1 MVELLHSMFYT
12 EYRPKKFSELI
23 GADHIVSAITGAL
36 AKGLPSHAYFF
47 YGSRGIGK
55 TTTARLLAKALN
67 CDAPFISGGSFE
79 PCGECQSCQSVHNG
93 NHLDLIEIDA
103 ASNRGI
109 ENIRDIKENVV
120 LSPSMGKNK
129 VYIIDEVH
137 MLTTEASNAL
147 LKLLEEPPTHAYFIL
162 CTTNPEKVIDT
173 IKSRCQQFQFKR
185 PNIDEIKQKLLRIS
199 QDKGFELTEEQIQK
213 ISKSAKGAFR
223 EAETL
228 LEQLINGNS
237 SSVEDLFET
246 NTDYALLGQM
256 IVTSDISSAIEHIN
270 KIYLDGNNLEV
281 WTEKYISYL
290 RSVLLLRVGAK
301 GVLSDS
307 FDVNHDFVKKSSL
320 ELLQKMVKRF
330 TEALFE
336 FKTTVIPTLPLEM
349 ALIDIMIDKIPEE
362 KVTSSSPLEINVVEK
377 PSAKKE
383 EDKPVEVKEVKDV
396 KKAPVATKDFP
407 YKKLI
412 ESVKPHNHSIYLI
425 LYSCDMASFDGKYL
439 NLVAYYSF
447 HKERVMSMK
456 VKEIIQA
463 EAEKLVGCPV
473 VVKCELSDKKPDA
486 KKLTDKNVKEVKDP
500 MDIEEVFE
508 KVFGDD
514 LEEN

>member
-1 MVELLHSMFYT
+1 MFYT
-12 EYRPKKFSELI
+12 EYRPQKFSELI

-36 AKGLPSHAYFF
+36 AKGLPAHAYFF

-67 CDAPFISGGSFE
+67 CDAPVISSNSSSSVSFE
-79 PCGECQSCQSVHNG
+79 PCGKCQSCLSVRNG

-137 MLTTEASNAL
+137 MLTLEASNAL

-162 CTTNPEKVIDT
+162 CTTNPEKVIET

-185 PNIDEIKQKLLRIS
+185 PTIDELKQKLLLIAK
-199 QDKGFELTEEQIQK
+199 DKNFEIAEEQIQK
-213 ISKSAKGAFR
+213 ISKSAKGAYR
-223 EAETL
+223 EAETI

-237 SSVEDLFET
+237 GVVSDLFET
-246 NTDYALLGQM
+246 NSDYKYLGEM
-256 IVTSDISSAIEHIN
+256 ILRSDVASAIEHIN
-270 KIYLDGNNLEV
+270 KVYLDGRNLDV

-290 RSVLLLRVGAK
+290 RSLLLSKVG
-301 GVLSDS
+301 
-307 FDVNHDFVKKSSL
+307 VKNVSNEFIDQDDEFMKEASAQL
-320 ELLQKMVKRF
+320 IQKMVKRF
-330 TEALFE
+330 TQALFE
-336 FKTTVIPTLPLEM
+336 FKTAIIPTLPLEM
-349 ALIDIMIDKIPEE
+349 ALIDLLIENIPPEKQISSASLKIP
-362 KVTSSSPLEINVVEK
+362 VPVV
-377 PSAKKE
+377 S
-383 EDKPVEVKEVKDV
+383 
-396 KKAPVATKDFP
+396 KDFP
-407 YKKLI
+407 YKDLI
-412 ESVKPHNHSIYLI
+412 EAVKPHNHSIYLV
-425 LYSCDMASFDGKYL
+425 LYSCDLDSFDGKYL
-439 NLVAYYSF
+439 TLTAYYSF
-447 HKERVMSMK
+447 HKERVMSLK
-456 VKEIIQA
+456 VKDIIQA

-473 VVKCELSDKKPDA
+473 VLKCDLSDKKPDA
-486 KKLTDKNVKEVKDP
+486 KKLTDKNVKSVKEP

-514 LEEN
+514 IASKIK

>member
-1 MVELLHSMFYT
+1 MVELYHSSFWNFSMFYT
-12 EYRPKKFSELI
+12 EYRPQKFSELI

-36 AKGLPSHAYFF
+36 AKGVPAHAYFF

-67 CDAPFISGGSFE
+67 CENPQISPIFE
-79 PCGECQSCQSVHNG
+79 PCGKCQSCLSVHNG

-137 MLTTEASNAL
+137 MLTLEASNAL

-162 CTTNPEKVIDT
+162 CTTNPEKVIET

-185 PNIDEIKQKLLRIS
+185 PTIEDLKRKLLLIAK
-199 QDKGFELTEEQIQK
+199 DKNFEIAEDQIQK
-213 ISKSAKGAFR
+213 ISKSAKGAYR
-223 EAETL
+223 EAETI

-237 SSVEDLFET
+237 DVVSDLFNT
-246 NTDYALLGQM
+246 NSDYKYLGEM
-256 IVTSDISSAIEHIN
+256 IIKSDIASAIEHIN
-270 KIYLDGNNLEV
+270 KIYLDGNNLDV

-290 RSVLLLRVGAK
+290 RSLLLTKVG
-301 GVLSDS
+301 
-307 FDVNHDFVKKSSL
+307 VKNVSNEFIDQDDEFMKKASL
-320 ELLQKMVKRF
+320 QLIQKMVKRF
-330 TEALFE
+330 TQSLSE
-336 FKTTVIPTLPLEM
+336 FKTAIIPTLPLEM
-349 ALIDIMIDKIPEE
+349 ALIDLLIESMPIE
-362 KVTSSSPLEINVVEK
+362 KHVSSTPLEVHIQVQDKEK
-377 PSAKKE
+377 
-383 EDKPVEVKEVKDV
+383 KPVVSKVIS
-396 KKAPVATKDFP
+396 KDFP
-407 YKKLI
+407 YKDLI
-412 ESVKPHNHSIYLI
+412 EAVKPHNHSIYLV
-425 LYSCDMASFDGKYL
+425 LYSCDFSSFDGKYL
-439 NLVAYYSF
+439 SLTAYYSF
-447 HKERVMSMK
+447 HKERVMSLK
-456 VKEIIQA
+456 VKDIIQS

-473 VVKCELSDKKPDA
+473 VLKCDLSDKKPDA
-486 KKLTDKNVKEVKDP
+486 KMLTDKNVKSVKEP

-514 LEEN
+514 IVSK

>member
-1 MVELLHSMFYT
+1 MFYT
-12 EYRPKKFSELI
+12 EYRPQKFSELI
-23 GADHIVSAITGAL
+23 GADHIVSAISGAL
-36 AKGLPSHAYFF
+36 AKGLPAHAYFF

-67 CDAPFISGGSFE
+67 CENPTNSPSFE
-79 PCGECQSCQSVHNG
+79 PCGKCQSCLSIYNG

-109 ENIRDIKENVV
+109 ENIRDIKENVL

-137 MLTTEASNAL
+137 MLTVEASNAL

-185 PNIDEIKQKLLRIS
+185 PTINELKQKLLKIAK
-199 QDKGFELTEEQIQK
+199 DKKFQITEDQIQK
-213 ISKSAKGAFR
+213 ISKSAKGAYR

-237 SSVEDLFET
+237 NVIGDMFET
-246 NTDYALLGQM
+246 NSDYKYLGEM
-256 IVTSDISSAIEHIN
+256 ILNSDVASAIEHIN
-270 KIYLDGNNLEV
+270 KVYLDGNNLEV

-290 RSVLLLRVGAK
+290 RSLLLTKVG
-301 GVLSDS
+301 
-307 FDVNHDFVKKSSL
+307 VKNISEEFIDQDDEFMKKASL
-320 ELLQKMVKRF
+320 GLIQSMVKRF
-330 TEALFE
+330 TQALFE
-336 FKTTVIPTLPLEM
+336 FKTAIIPTLPLEM
-349 ALIDIMIDKIPEE
+349 ALIDLLIENIPEE
-362 KVTSSSPLEINVVEK
+362 KPVSSAPLEIHVVEK
-377 PSAKKE
+377 IEKLG
-383 EDKPVEVKEVKDV
+383 VV
-396 KKAPVATKDFP
+396 KKGPIVSKDFP

-425 LYSCDMASFDGKYL
+425 LYSCDVQSFDGKYL
-439 NLVAYYSF
+439 TLVAYYSF

-456 VKEIIQA
+456 VKDIIQA
-463 EAEKLVGCPV
+463 EAEKLIGSPV
-473 VVKCELSDKKPDA
+473 VLKCELSDKKSDA
-486 KKLTDKNVKEVKDP
+486 KKLTDKNLKSVKEP

-514 LEEN
+514 MEES

>member
-1 MVELLHSMFYT
+1 MFYT
-12 EYRPKKFSELI
+12 EYRPQKFNELI
-23 GADHIVSAITGAL
+23 GADHIISAITGAL
-36 AKGLPSHAYFF
+36 AKGLPAHAYFF

-67 CDAPFISGGSFE
+67 CENPTNSPSFE
-79 PCGECQSCQSVHNG
+79 PCGKCQSCLSIYNG

-120 LSPSMGKNK
+120 LAPSMGKNK

-185 PNIDEIKQKLLRIS
+185 PTINELKQKLLKIAK
-199 QDKGFELTEEQIQK
+199 DKRFEITEDQIQK
-213 ISKSAKGAFR
+213 ISKSAKGAYR

-237 SSVEDLFET
+237 NVIGDMFET
-246 NTDYALLGQM
+246 NSDYKYLGEM
-256 IVTSDISSAIEHIN
+256 ILNSDVASAIEHIN
-270 KIYLDGNNLEV
+270 KVYTDGNNLEV

-290 RSVLLLRVGAK
+290 RGLLLAKVGVK
-301 GVLSDS
+301 NLSGEFLDQDDG
-307 FDVNHDFVKKSSL
+307 FMKKASL
-320 ELLQKMVKRF
+320 DLIQKMVKRF
-330 TEALFE
+330 TQALFE
-336 FKTTVIPTLPLEM
+336 FKTAIIPTLPLEM
-349 ALIDIMIDKIPEE
+349 ALIDLLIENIPDE
-362 KVTSSSPLEINVVEK
+362 KPVSSAPLEIPVV
-377 PSAKKE
+377 SR
-383 EDKPVEVKEVKDV
+383 
-396 KKAPVATKDFP
+396 DFP

-412 ESVKPHNHSIYLI
+412 EAVKPHNHSIYLI
-425 LYSCDMASFDGKYL
+425 LYSCDVQSFDGKYL
-439 NLVAYYSF
+439 TLVAYYSF

-456 VKEIIQA
+456 VKDIIQA
-463 EAEKLVGCPV
+463 EAEKLIGSPV
-473 VVKCELSDKKPDA
+473 VLKCELSDKKLDA
-486 KKLTDKNVKEVKDP
+486 KKLTDKNLKSVKEP

-514 LEEN
+514 MEES

>member
-1 MVELLHSMFYT
+1 MFYT
-12 EYRPKKFSELI
+12 EYRPQKFSELI
-23 GADHIVSAITGAL
+23 GADHIVSTITGAL
-36 AKGLPSHAYFF
+36 AKGKPAHAYFF

-67 CDAPFISGGSFE
+67 CEAPIISDKFFE
-79 PCGECQSCQSVHNG
+79 PCGKCKSCLSIHNG

-129 VYIIDEVH
+129 IYIIDEVH

-185 PNIDEIKQKLLRIS
+185 PTTDELKQKLLRIS
-199 QDKGFELTEEQIQK
+199 KDKGFELVEDQIQK
-213 ISKSAKGAFR
+213 ISKSAKGAYR

-237 SSVEDLFET
+237 
-246 NTDYALLGQM
+246 NT
-256 IVTSDISSAIEHIN
+256 VSDISESGLDYSKLGEMIIKSDLSSAIEQIN
-270 KIYLDGNNLEV
+270 QIYLSGSNLEV
-281 WTEKYISYL
+281 WTERYISYL
-290 RSVLLLRVGAK
+290 RSVLLLRI
-301 GVLSDS
+301 GVKNDSLDVIDVKDS
-307 FDVNHDFVKKSSL
+307 FAKKASL
-320 ELLQKMVKRF
+320 DLVQKMVKRF
-330 TEALFE
+330 TESLSE
-336 FKTTVIPTLPLEM
+336 FKTAVIPTLPLEM
-349 ALIDIMIDKIPEE
+349 ALIDILIKDIQEE
-362 KVTSSSPLEINVVEK
+362 KITSSTPLEIPVIEK
-377 PSAKKE
+377 K
-383 EDKPVEVKEVKDV
+383 VQ
-396 KKAPVATKDFP
+396 KDFP

-412 ESVKPHNHSIYLI
+412 EAVKTYNHSIYLI
-425 LYSCDMASFDGKYL
+425 LYSCDLESFDGKYL
-439 NLVAYYSF
+439 KLIAYYSF

-456 VKEIIQA
+456 VKDIIQS
-463 EAEKLVGCPV
+463 EAEKLMGCPV
-473 VVKCELSDKKPDA
+473 VVKCELSDEKADA
-486 KKLTDKNVKEVKDP
+486 KKLTDKNVKAVKDP

-514 LEEN
+514 LEED